1 MFYVYI
7 IYNQT
12 LDIFYKGFTENLEKR
27 IFGHQ
32 NGMSRFTSQNN
43 DWVLTYSKSFQTKK
57 EALIEEK
64 RIKKLNRKS
73 LELLIKKG

>member
-27 IFGHQ
+27 IFEHQ

>member
-57 EALIEEK
+57 KALIEEK

>member
-7 IYNQT
+7 IYSQT

-27 IFGHQ
+27 IFEHQ

-43 DWVLTYSKSFQTKK
+43 NWVLVYSKKFETKK
-57 EALIEEK
+57 DALIEEK

>member
-27 IFGHQ
+27 IFEHQ

-43 DWVLTYSKSFQTKK
+43 NWVLVYSKKFETKK
-57 EALIEEK
+57 DALIEEK